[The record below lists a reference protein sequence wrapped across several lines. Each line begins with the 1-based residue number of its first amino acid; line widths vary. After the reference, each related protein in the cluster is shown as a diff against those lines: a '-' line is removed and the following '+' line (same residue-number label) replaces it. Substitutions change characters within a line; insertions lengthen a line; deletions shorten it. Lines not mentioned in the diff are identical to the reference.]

1 MPRPSI
7 VLVFTTCVSAPPAL
21 SSRIF
26 LHDRSPVAVPIAVKK
41 IEGGTSARVRN
52 GKRRGDRCVRAPLV
66 RLSTGISGDR
76 LALLG
81 IAWKYTSPATNIFV
95 IDVFSKLFLSQRLL
109 PRGSHSI
116 AISKYSQLRNHQPLG
131 NCHQSRGNLGNDEYT
146 HFCICR

>member
-1 MPRPSI
+1 MAGGGQVAPVGSAGRRWNDLGAHCPSSSD
-7 VLVFTTCVSAPPAL
+7 VAPQ
-21 SSRIF
+21 
-26 LHDRSPVAVPIAVKK
+26 
-41 IEGGTSARVRN
+41 GARAQ
-52 GKRRGDRCVRAPLV
+52 GARAPRATLV